1 MATCPF
7 CETDGPAERTGEPY
21 AILAACKQ
29 CMNPYVLRHDGAAFE
44 TSPCKG
50 QQDIREIAKAGS
62 IGAELLEAFPEAVES
77 LPILPEVARRI
88 MGMVRDPDMSV
99 DDLAEVINQDQVIAL
114 KILQLANNALF
125 GGLTEIRDVGAACGR
140 LGMRNVSNAVQAVA
154 NGRLYRT
161 TVPKY
166 LAMMQA
172 LWRHAV
178 ATAHCASE
186 LAVLLAEPRS
196 EVLFLGG
203 LTHDVGK
210 VVLLDIIGSAN
221 GPAIERLRQS
231 PDLVGEAMRGYHGLM
246 GLHVAQHWGLPPEF
260 GITAFCHGQPDT
272 VPHESWLTTVHI
284 VALATSLATASGY
297 GLSEEGGPSLL
308 SHPSSKFLGLNDI
321 KLATLRVDLEDKLA
335 PLIEAGNPPA
345 VVDL

>member
-1 MATCPF
+1 MVKCPF
-7 CETDGPAERTGEPY
+7 CETAAPAGRTGDPY
-21 AILAACKQ
+21 AILAACTH
-29 CMNPYVLRHDGAAFE
+29 CMNAYVLRYDGAAFE

-50 QQDIREIAKAGS
+50 QQDIRQVAKEGS
-62 IGAELLEAFPEAVES
+62 IGAALLQAFPEAVES
-77 LPILPEVARRI
+77 LPILPEVARRV
-88 MGMVRDPDMSV
+88 MGMVGDPEIV
-99 DDLAEVINQDQVIAL
+99 IDDLAEVINQDQVIAL
-114 KILQLANNALF
+114 KILQLANSALF
-125 GGLTEIRDVGAACGR
+125 GGLSQIKDVGAACAR

-154 NGRLYRT
+154 NGRLYKT

-166 LAMMQA
+166 FAMMHA

-186 LAVLLAEPRS
+186 LAVILAEPRS

-203 LTHDVGK
+203 LTHDIGK
-210 VVLLDIIGSAN
+210 VLLLDTIASAE
-221 GPAIERLRQS
+221 GPVIERLRQS
-231 PDLVGEAMRGYHGLM
+231 PDLVSEAMQSYHGLM
-246 GLHVAQHWGLPPEF
+246 GLHVAQHWDLPPEF

-284 VALATSLATASGY
+284 VALATALATASGY
-297 GLSEEGGPSLL
+297 GISEEGDVSLL
-308 SHPSSKFLGLNDI
+308 SHPSSKFLALNDI
-321 KLATLRVDLEDKLA
+321 KLATLRVDLEDRLA